1 MAALLH
7 WRGMGMCF
15 QELGWGREI
24 FLGDGNLS
32 NMSGFVFCAG
42 FHNWLKE
49 ILMLQ
54 WVLSHILNINYSPAQ
69 FGLPICAAQYQHT
82 TACLSA

>member
-42 FHNWLKE
+42 FPN
-49 ILMLQ
+49 
-54 WVLSHILNINYSPAQ
+54 
-69 FGLPICAAQYQHT
+69 
-82 TACLSA
+82 